1 MVGALR
7 HPAVFL
13 FALLVLL
20 QVALAFTIKGKRPPE
35 AIVTPPP
42 ALRAAQAMSLGD
54 DQFLYRAL
62 ALEVQEMGDSGG
74 RFSPLGD
81 YNYGLLMAWFRL
93 LDGLD
98 ARSDYVVSLAAL
110 QYGLTQKPEDAKLI
124 AQYIREHAA
133 RDPAKKWR
141 YLAHA
146 AYIARHRG
154 KDLDMA
160 LEIAKDLAAVDVPD
174 IPAWTKQ
181 MPAFIMTE
189 MGDKEAALAYLSAL
203 IATGEMSEE
212 EKIHMHNYI
221 QRRLK

>member
-20 QVALAFTIKGKRPPE
+20 QIALAFTIKGKRPSE
-35 AIVTPPP
+35 AIVAPPP
-42 ALRAAQAMSLGD
+42 SPRAAQAMSLGD

-74 RFSPLGD
+74 RFTPLID
-81 YNYGLLMAWFRL
+81 YDYGKLVEWFRL

-98 ARSDYVVSLAAL
+98 ARSDYAASLAAL
-110 QYGLTQKPEDAKLI
+110 QYGLTKKPEDAKLI
-124 AQYIREHAA
+124 AIYVREHAN

-141 YLAHA
+141 FLAHG

-154 KDLDMA
+154 KDMDLA
-160 LEIAKDLAAVDVPD
+160 LEIAKDLAAVNVPD

-189 MGDKEAALAYLSAL
+189 MGDKEAAEAYLSAL
-203 IATGEMSEE
+203 IATGNMSEE

>member
-1 MVGALR
+1 MAGALR
-7 HPAVFL
+7 HPAVYIFSL
-13 FALLVLL
+13 LIAL
-20 QVALAFTIKGKRPPE
+20 QIGLAFAIKGKRPPE

-42 ALRAAQAMSLGD
+42 APRAAQAMSLGD

-81 YNYGLLMAWFRL
+81 YDYKMLMAWFRL

-98 ARSDYVVSLAAL
+98 ARSDYAVSLAAL
-110 QYGLTQKPEDAKLI
+110 QYGLTQKPEDARLI

-133 RDPAKKWR
+133 SDPAKKWR
-141 YLAHA
+141 FLAHA

-154 KDLDMA
+154 KDLDLA
-160 LEIAKDLAAVDVPD
+160 LAIAKDLAEIDLPD

-203 IATGEMSEE
+203 IATGSMSEE

-221 QRRLK
+221 QKRLR